1 MSAVPQPAPSN
12 ADQADGNGKGGWPR
26 DFVLRHRFLLN
37 ILIYNVMFASALL
50 IAYLLWGEAGG
61 QLAPW
66 FTKNYLPQLLF
77 FLAGKSIIFGQLKLF
92 RGWWQYAGLRDVAN
106 ILLGSWI
113 FLMGAYLVV
122 LMGHWLPK
130 ILDRPVFFNYSDG
143 VLVLD
148 FMVTVFVV
156 STAKLGVRL
165 YYEELRP
172 ISAEGVRRVLVV
184 GADNAAETLLRE
196 ISKMRVERY
205 RVIGLVDDDPNK
217 KGISIH
223 AIPVMGTT
231 DDIKEICESERIDE
245 ILIAV
250 PSASQKQLRAI
261 VAKCQGTKLNF
272 QALLSMD
279 SLIDG
284 RVTVSQIRQVEIKDL
299 LGRGHCRKDKGR
311 R

>member
-1 MSAVPQPAPSN
+1 
-12 ADQADGNGKGGWPR
+12 
-26 DFVLRHRFLLN
+26 VLRHRFLLN

-196 ISKMRVERY
+196 INKMRVERY

-272 QALLSMD
+272 QALPSMD
-279 SLIDG
+279 ALIDG
-284 RVTVSQIRQVEIKDL
+284 RVTASQIRQVKIEDL